1 MMSRMTLSV
10 RRLEPEDAEAAR
22 SLGIEAFGEP
32 STPPTGPAAIDR
44 PGMIWYGAFE
54 DEVLV
59 AQLIDRQYDSYFGGV
74 PVPTCGVAGV
84 TVAAEHRGRGIL
96 TPLFASLLHDAK
108 QRGALISTLFP
119 SAARIYRR
127 FGYEIITEYLTV
139 EVSSRVLADVS
150 RPTTIRTR
158 RATATDFDAIR
169 SVYDTWATQQNGPL
183 SRRGVSF
190 TATAADFIDSF
201 TGVTVAVDAN
211 DTICG
216 FVSWRRG
223 EGVGQGASIK
233 ISDLLARNG
242 DGYRALLSM
251 IGSFASV
258 TPSVKIETSGD
269 DLARLFLSSTEWKI
283 IESFPYMLAI
293 LDVAES
299 LARRRYPPSITT
311 TLRFMVEGHFLTENN
326 GAFELSVTEGRAVC
340 SDADQADRTFTPQ
353 GLALLY
359 AGAESSANL
368 RLAGHLIGGDLN
380 QDLDWDG
387 LFGGRQRHIR
397 DHF

>member
-1 MMSRMTLSV
+1 MTLSV

-22 SLGIEAFGEP
+22 SLGMEAFGAP
-32 STPPTGPAAIDR
+32 TTPPTSPAAIDR

-54 DEVLV
+54 DDQLV
-59 AQLIDRQYDSYFGGV
+59 AELIDRQYDSYFGGV

-84 TVAAEHRGRGIL
+84 TVAAEYRGQGIL

-119 SAARIYRR
+119 SAARIYRG

-139 EVSSRVLADVS
+139 EVSSRVLAAAS

-158 RATATDFDAIR
+158 RASAADFDAIR
-169 SVYDTWATQQNGPL
+169 RVYDAWAIEQNGPL
-183 SRRGVSF
+183 SRQGVSF

-201 TGVTVAVDAN
+201 TGVTVAVDAT

-223 EGVGQGASIK
+223 EGVGEGASIK
-233 ISDLLARNG
+233 ISDLLATNG
-242 DGYRALLSM
+242 HGYRALLWV
-251 IGSFASV
+251 IGTFASV
-258 TPSVKIETSGD
+258 TPSVKIDTSGD
-269 DLARLFLSSTEWKI
+269 DLARLFLPSTEWKI
-283 IESFPYMLAI
+283 IESFPYMLTI
-293 LDVAES
+293 LDVAQC
-299 LARRRYPPSITT
+299 LAKRRYPPSMTT
-311 TLRFMVEGHFLTENN
+311 TLRFMVDGHFLADNN
-326 GAFELSVTEGRAVC
+326 GAYQLSVNKGRGMC

-359 AGAESSANL
+359 AGAESCANL
-368 RLAGHLIGGDLN
+368 RLAGHLTGGDLN